1 MKKTI
6 LGLMTMGAIFFANQT
21 ASAQVEDSTEVETEV
36 IVDTETAVQSDFTD
50 LDVMELP
57 QPVKDA
63 IMTDYNGA
71 VASQAWVKV
80 DGEMKIYKIDIDV
93 KGETETTYADQDGN
107 WLEME
112 DEGDE

>member
-1 MKKTI
+1 MKKMI
-6 LGLMTMGAIFFANQT
+6 FGLMTMGAIFFSSQNIQ
-21 ASAQVEDSTEVETEV
+21 AQEDKEQEVEVETTVETEV
-36 IVDTETAVQSDFTD
+36 TVQEDFTD
-50 LDVMELP
+50 LDVMQLP

-71 VASQAWVKV
+71 VASQAWVKTEG
-80 DGEMKIYKIDIDV
+80 DQKIYKIDIDV
-93 KGETETTYADQDGN
+93 KGETETAFADQDGN